1 MTTTYDDLGSLDDW
15 LLRQAIE
22 QAEHGI
28 SIEDQLIP
36 QTVLR
41 LGQPHVYL
49 YATVIFDGE
58 VANGGLQQFFDNSS
72 GALAPTVR
80 DALQEMRLP
89 KYAATIGQIIGG
101 FGEQF
106 PRNQN
111 DRMDQVD
118 RDPRLQIMLD
128 TGSDSIDV
136 WSKEYILAR
145 ETYAR
150 KNRLLK

>member
-49 YATVIFDGE
+49 YATVMFDGE

-80 DALQEMRLP
+80 DALQEMLLP
-89 KYAATIGQIIGG
+89 EYADIIGQIIEG

-111 DRMDQVD
+111 DRMEQVD

-136 WSKEYILAR
+136 WGKEYILAR
-145 ETYAR
+145 ETCAR